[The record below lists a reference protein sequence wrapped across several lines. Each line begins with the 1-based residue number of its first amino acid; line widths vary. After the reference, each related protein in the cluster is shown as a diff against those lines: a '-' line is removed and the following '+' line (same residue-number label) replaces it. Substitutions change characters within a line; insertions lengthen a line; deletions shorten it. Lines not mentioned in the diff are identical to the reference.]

1 MSAATPDISV
11 VVFASKEGHLLHGSM
26 LSVDRAIKEARKAGL
41 MVEALV
47 ATYAADKSTTAWL
60 TERSPYK
67 SIKIAK
73 SCLGTARNIALEKT
87 KGRAIAFLD
96 GGDLW
101 SRNFLVEAAIN
112 NQVSKHDVVWHPATS
127 IGFAD
132 DYFDT
137 SRYSVR
143 PVPNSTDFPPSSI
156 LVANP
161 YPSTF
166 FARREILNA
175 HPFPV
180 EDHARGW
187 SEVDWWWNA
196 NLLGHEV
203 ELRAVPDT
211 LHYFRSS
218 LAEERQRA
226 RKWGRLG
233 PTALEL
239 GKRRRY

>member
-1 MSAATPDISV
+1 MSATTPDISV
-11 VVFASKEGHLLHGSM
+11 VVFASRESHLLHGSM
-26 LSVDRAIKEARKAGL
+26 LSVDRAIQEARKAGL
-41 MVEALV
+41 KVEALV
-47 ATYAADKSTTAWL
+47 ATFAADKSTAAWL

-73 SCLGTARNIALEKT
+73 SCLGTARNFALEKA
-87 KGRAIAFLD
+87 KGRAVACLD

-101 SRNFLVEAAIN
+101 SRNFLVEAAIH
-112 NQVSKHDVVWHPATS
+112 NQSTKRRVVWRPATS

-137 SRYSVR
+137 SRYSVH
-143 PVPNSTDFPPSSI
+143 PVPDSTDLPPSSI

-166 FARREILNA
+166 FAARDILKTI
-175 HPFPV
+175 PFPV
-180 EDHARGW
+180 EDQDRGW

-196 NLLGHEV
+196 NLIGHDV
-203 ELRAVPDT
+203 DLRTVPET

-226 RKWGRLG
+226 RAWGRLG

-239 GKRRRY
+239 GKRREG